1 MSSEKILIVNTELK
15 YIDNILTSVRL
26 LSNED
31 KDTTKL
37 NNELSLIFE
46 MLKDLDNK
54 NIILSNEEMQK
65 HEEQLISK
73 HQEEMNRLNIQL
85 DEVRND
91 CLKDIERQFKNKI
104 DTLQFELETKEQL
117 ILKQMDMIKQ
127 NEETNK
133 MKLQENNLNLEQRFQ
148 MDKEKLK
155 HQNEMLENK
164 ISILENKLLDV
175 ETNIKETLNTKYQS
189 DIKTIELKTQYEL
202 ELLKKD
208 LSIEQDKNKE
218 LQNQLNQNNDSL
230 FKKLEEITENTSRKI
245 RTTTDLGKSGEKMI
259 MNILGNFYGH
269 HHQYYKYEDCSGLPN
284 KGDICLT
291 INRDN
296 SCLRGCIDSKNY
308 SSTIPSREITK
319 LSKDVDNVDNN
330 YAFGIM
336 VSIQDIGFANN
347 KDNFEIIN
355 TKKGKPIIFIKNV
368 EEHNYFV
375 PLAINMILL
384 EVEKNMINTND
395 KDKITKYNSFISY
408 IKKDINGNIKK
419 LTSVKKSLDQVMEST
434 HKQLEQVEN
443 MVSLFVK

>member
-1 MSSEKILIVNTELK
+1 MSSEKILIVNAELK

>member
-1 MSSEKILIVNTELK
+1 MSSEKILIVNAELK

-269 HHQYYKYEDCSGLPN
+269 HHQYYKYEDCSKLPN

>member
-164 ISILENKLLDV
+164 ISMLENKLLDV